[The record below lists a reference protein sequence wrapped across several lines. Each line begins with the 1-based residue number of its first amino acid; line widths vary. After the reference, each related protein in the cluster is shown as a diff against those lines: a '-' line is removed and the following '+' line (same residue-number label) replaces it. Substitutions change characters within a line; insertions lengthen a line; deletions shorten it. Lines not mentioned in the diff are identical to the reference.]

1 MSTHR
6 RRLRRWY
13 IRVSNGR
20 FGRALGDR
28 LGMRR
33 RAFQTAYRLGMWTKS
48 GESLSGDGSTL
59 EATERL
65 REALPD
71 ALRELNVST
80 FLDVPC
86 GDWNWMSS
94 VELPIDRYIGGDLL
108 PSLVETNQSRF
119 GDAEHEFRVIDLCR
133 DDLPAADFL
142 LCRDALVHFSEA
154 DVWRAADEDREGRH
168 LLRRTDHVS
177 RNQAERG
184 HSDGHRVEA
193 PEPGGAS
200 VRAAAAAVDAPGG
213 VQPAGSGAR
222 RVAGRVAAGDARRT
236 RRSTRSRVTGH

>member
-1 MSTHR
+1 MSTYR

-13 IRVSNGR
+13 IRVVNGG
-20 FGRALGDR
+20 FGQALGDL

-59 EATERL
+59 EATEQL

-94 VELPIDRYIGGDLL
+94 LELPIDRYIGGDLL
-108 PSLVETNQSRF
+108 PSLV
-119 GDAEHEFRVIDLCR
+119 
-133 DDLPAADFL
+133 
-142 LCRDALVHFSEA
+142 
-154 DVWRAADEDREGRH
+154 
-168 LLRRTDHVS
+168 
-177 RNQAERG
+177 
-184 HSDGHRVEA
+184 
-193 PEPGGAS
+193 
-200 VRAAAAAVDAPGG
+200 
-213 VQPAGSGAR
+213 
-222 RVAGRVAAGDARRT
+222 
-236 RRSTRSRVTGH
+236 